1 MTCRTIR
8 KLAGE
13 QSNDPAVA
21 AMITD
26 HLQTCPMC
34 QDELG
39 ELPAI
44 LVAPPSAIPPPRLV
58 ANIMA
63 QLPPTP
69 AVAAAAERRGRS
81 RARLIWGGFAAI
93 MALFVLLGA
102 YGVVVDS
109 SAPAQFFG
117 GLESTLGRGI
127 LALTLAGKPMV
138 AALGS
143 LGLPLLVIVALGG
156 TVVPAL
162 WKRLA
167 APPAALLVE
176 VER

>member
-13 QSNDPAVA
+13 QDSDPAVSA
-21 AMITD
+21 IITE
-26 HLQTCPMC
+26 HLETCPMC

-39 ELPAI
+39 EIPAA
-44 LVAPPSAIPPPRLV
+44 LVAPQSAIPPPRFV

-69 AVAAAAERRGRS
+69 AIAAAAERRRVNRS
-81 RARLIWGGFAAI
+81 RLIWGVFAAA
-93 MALFVLLGA
+93 MALVVLLGA
-102 YGVVVDS
+102 YGVMVDS
-109 SAPAQFFG
+109 SAPAQIFG
-117 GLESTLGRGI
+117 GLESSLGRGV

-138 AALGS
+138 AALGA

>member
-13 QSNDPAVA
+13 QNNDPAVA
-21 AMITD
+21 AMITE
-26 HLQTCPMC
+26 HLEICPMC

-44 LVAPPSAIPPPRLV
+44 LVAPTSAIPPPRLV

-69 AVAAAAERRGRS
+69 AAAAAAERRRVN
-81 RARLIWGGFAAI
+81 RARLTWGVFAAV
-93 MALFVLLGA
+93 MALVVLLGA

-109 SAPAQFFG
+109 SAPSQLFG
-117 GLESTLGRGI
+117 GLESSLGRGV

-138 AALGS
+138 AALGA
-143 LGLPLLVIVALGG
+143 LGLPLLIVVALGG